1 MAMRNVNLIK
11 LELKYCENCGAL
23 WLRKRGE
30 RLLHCQRCRQ
40 ICSTN
45 APSHQTRV
53 NQYRGCADEMAD
65 ALI

>member
-30 RLLHCQRCRQ
+30 RLLHCQLQLINGKRHRL
-40 ICSTN
+40 ISFARSTYL
-45 APSHQTRV
+45 AAS
-53 NQYRGCADEMAD
+53 DL
-65 ALI
+65 ALFAGA